1 MDGDIGVVL
10 ESTSFYAEQGG
21 QVLNLV
27 NILYM
32 FFFCVL
38 DLFALI
44 KGYDYSL
51 IWSLDLRA

>member
-32 FFFCVL
+32 FFFLCVR
-38 DLFALI
+38 FI
-44 KGYDYSL
+44 CFN
-51 IWSLDLRA
+51 